1 MLMDSGQVV
10 EEQIGD
16 IRTMDNYSFINIDP
30 AAEETAIQVLGSSE
44 YKGRLLTVNR
54 AKKKDDPAPQD

>member
-1 MLMDSGQVV
+1 MLIDSGQVL

-16 IRTMDNYSFINIDP
+16 IRTMDNYCFINIDP
-30 AAEETAIQVLGSSE
+30 AAEEAAIRILGGTE

-54 AKKKDDPAPQD
+54 AKKKEDQASQD